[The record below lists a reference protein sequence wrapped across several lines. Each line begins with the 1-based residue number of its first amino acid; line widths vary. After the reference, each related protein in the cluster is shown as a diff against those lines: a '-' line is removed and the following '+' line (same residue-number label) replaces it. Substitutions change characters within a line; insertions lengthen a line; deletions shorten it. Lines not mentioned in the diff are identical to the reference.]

1 MATLLNVMKTVLFKK
16 IEAKAEE
23 ISDDYFELSADHF
36 CAMSS
41 LKTKESFDKIS
52 DLENLL
58 KEKNYVDC
66 THALCKGYFFEK
78 EDLTI
83 EKLNEYEEIFEK
95 GLDETVNTRELQES
109 ADYCELESR
118 IRNTENEII
127 SLFKDNTETIGVL
140 FDTYGNM
147 NFELIRAA
155 FILGCEYRQFG
166 KLIMDTHK

>member
-58 KEKNYVDC
+58 KEKRI
-66 THALCKGYFFEK
+66 HRFFF
-78 EDLTI
+78 I
-83 EKLNEYEEIFEK
+83 YI
-95 GLDETVNTRELQES
+95 
-109 ADYCELESR
+109 
-118 IRNTENEII
+118 
-127 SLFKDNTETIGVL
+127 
-140 FDTYGNM
+140 M
-147 NFELIRAA
+147 N
-155 FILGCEYRQFG
+155 
-166 KLIMDTHK
+166 

>member
-23 ISDDYFELSADHF
+23 ISDDYFELSAVHF
-36 CAMSS
+36 RAMSS
-41 LKTKESFDKIS
+41 LKTKESIDKIS

-58 KEKNYVDC
+58 KEKNYADC

-78 EDLTI
+78 EDLNI
-83 EKLNEYEEIFEK
+83 EKLNDGEELFEK
-95 GLDETVNTRELQES
+95 GLDETINTRELYES
-109 ADYCELESR
+109 ADYCELKNK
-118 IRNTENEII
+118 IKNAENEVI